1 MLKFLAIFITC
12 TLVVL
17 CQGHPAPVDYDNL
30 ITGCL
35 TTNNISLVEFA
46 EKINRSSSE
55 EDDDEPVERK
65 YKCFFHCVAERGD
78 ILDSGGYLDVEKLDE
93 IESLDDHKREA
104 LYSCKKQHDDEEDG
118 CEYAYKMVVCLEE
131 LLPLDD
137 EEEITTIAN

>member
-1 MLKFLAIFITC
+1 
-12 TLVVL
+12 
-17 CQGHPAPVDYDNL
+17 YDNL

-46 EKINRSSSE
+46 EKINRTSSE

-78 ILDSGGYLDVEKLDE
+78 ILDSGGYLDVEKLEE
-93 IESLDDHKREA
+93 IESMDDHKREA

-131 LLPLDD
+131 LLPL
-137 EEEITTIAN
+137 

>member
-1 MLKFLAIFITC
+1 M
-12 TLVVL
+12 
-17 CQGHPAPVDYDNL
+17 DYDNL